1 MKHWKSILLLVLVFL
16 AGIGVGALGVRVA
29 VRRAVQQAVA
39 HPERVQLLAE
49 RNLARKLRLD
59 EAQRGQLHEIM
70 NSARG
75 QLRDLRRDSQPKLVA
90 VTHDAEE
97 KISAL
102 LTPDQLAHYKK
113 LRKEERV
120 LFPPLRLPPGERN

>member
-1 MKHWKSILLLVLVFL
+1 MKHWKSILLLGLVFL

-39 HPERVQLLAE
+39 HPERVHLLAE
-49 RNLARKLRLD
+49 HNLARKLRLD

-70 NSARG
+70 TAARG
-75 QLRDLRRDSQPKLVA
+75 QLRELRRDFQPKLSA
-90 VTHDAEE
+90 VTQDTEE

-102 LTPDQLAHYKK
+102 LTPEQLARFKK
-113 LRKEERV
+113 IKKEDRL
-120 LFPPLRLPPGERN
+120 LFPLVKLGA